1 MVLTMFF
8 ETGGKVEVN
17 IEHLNFKDAVLTV
30 LLIYYLDTMSQ
41 PNVNWNRENKH
52 KRYNSK
58 SKTNKKV
65 LLIMLHME
73 KQRCKN

>member
-41 PNVNWNRENKH
+41 PNVN
-52 KRYNSK
+52 
-58 SKTNKKV
+58 
-65 LLIMLHME
+65 
-73 KQRCKN
+73 